1 MHSLVKSLLPP
12 RKSGVVGNLEP
23 CGAIQD
29 DDETEERGLWHYLVV
44 QQVSVASDPEPP
56 KASDKLSVSAGEVF
70 AVDRRRFLRKGGQWS
85 KLLRLKSS
93 GKWVVD
99 VSLAD
104 AQVNLVE
111 VIREMGPWKY
121 QAISTVA
128 FLKKPLLC
136 DSADGSSANSNVLAT
151 VSASSNV
158 LKVAER
164 YSVVGHTDCFLRLS
178 SHWVRDDRGA
188 LDKALVLKGSRQLPP
203 KPVEGIVGSW
213 DYIVASLGGV
223 KTSSGRHLK
232 EGEVVQIVARHPS
245 KHAERLVLPDDSFV
259 FDTVLQG
266 AMLLRAMLP
275 VSVEHGSWV
284 YSVIAKSGMTLR
296 RSATTTSSWLRGG
309 RLKHGVEVA
318 ISKRV
323 RCGLTVFL
331 ELSDGRGWL
340 FIAKNGKQM
349 MARECDSSSKVDD
362 QRIDD
367 RGDAN
372 TDVGSESGTDGG
384 GSFDSQ
390 PLQIPFPLPS
400 CPPPLISI
408 NGEVRWNPPL
418 SGSMCDA

>member
-136 DSADGSSANSNVLAT
+136 DSADG
-151 VSASSNV
+151 
-158 LKVAER
+158 
-164 YSVVGHTDCFLRLS
+164 LS